1 MNKND
6 LGQILKI
13 VANPNT
19 DYKAIA
25 LEVARRY
32 PTTFL
37 KCSGLA
43 PHELT
48 KPVMSDL
55 AFRLLPFLRTG
66 QIINAIREYRGIT
79 QSGLKEAK
87 DACEAL
93 QNKWRKDG
101 TISANVATDYS
112 IHPPFYR

>member
-6 LGQILKI
+6 LGQIIKI

-19 DYKAIA
+19 DYKTIA
-25 LEVARRY
+25 LEVARRF
-32 PTTFL
+32 PTAFL

-79 QSGLKEAK
+79 QAGLKEAK
-87 DACEAL
+87 DAVE
-93 QNKWRKDG
+93 KMRDDWIRDG
-101 TISANVATDYS
+101 TLSAGS
-112 IHPPFYR
+112 IR

>member
-19 DYKAIA
+19 DYKTIA

-43 PHELT
+43 PHELA
-48 KPVMSDL
+48 KPIMTDL
-55 AFRLLPFLRTG
+55 EAKILPYLKSGLLL
-66 QIINAIREYRGIT
+66 QAIKEYRGLT